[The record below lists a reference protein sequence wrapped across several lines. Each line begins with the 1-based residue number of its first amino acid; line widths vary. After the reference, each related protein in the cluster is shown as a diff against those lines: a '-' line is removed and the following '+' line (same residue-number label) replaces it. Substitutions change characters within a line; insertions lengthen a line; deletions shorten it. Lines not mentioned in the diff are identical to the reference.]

1 MDTTLNKDILV
12 AKWEENKVKVRERW
26 GRLSNEQ
33 LDQINGYYDELTRLL
48 RERYGYTKDKVRQ
61 EVDEFLGRLD
71 FLEPQP

>member
-71 FLEPQP
+71 LLEPQP

>member
-71 FLEPQP
+71 LLEPHP

>member
-48 RERYGYTKDKVRQ
+48 RERYGYTKDKARQ

>member
-48 RERYGYTKDKVRQ
+48 RERYGYTKDKARQ
-61 EVDEFLGRLD
+61 EMDEFLGRLD